1 VTLFL
6 TVLFAVSAAVAAPAA
21 PPATAAVAIPMEDV
35 YAKGETLDFTVS
47 YMKVAGGTG
56 RMTIAPGENNTWRI
70 TSTVKSGG
78 GLARFFKIRDEIET
92 VVDRKDFSTLRY
104 VKRLDERGDKI
115 EEITT
120 IEDGI
125 ASRKRKKI
133 KKVPVPRPVYDPF
146 SVIYHFRRLELA
158 PGKMYEF
165 DLISD
170 GKLYQVHGRVVRR
183 EKVTTPLGTFDALLV
198 EPQMASAGV
207 QREERLF
214 IWYSDDERRLPLR
227 IRTEVKFGSVTATL
241 KSVTAGVTSTE
252 PPNLPR

>member
-1 VTLFL
+1 MTFVLA
-6 TVLFAVSAAVAAPAA
+6 VLFAVSTAIAEQAAAPTPN
-21 PPATAAVAIPMEDV
+21 PPAHPIDAS

-47 YMKVAGGTG
+47 YMKVAGGTA
-56 RMTIAPGENNTWRI
+56 RMTIAPQDEKTWRI
-70 TSTVKSGG
+70 TSIVKSGG

-92 VVDRKDFSTLRY
+92 IVDRKDFSTLRY

-120 IEDGI
+120 VEDGI
-125 ASRKRKKI
+125 ATRKRKKI
-133 KKVPVPRPVYDPF
+133 KKVPVSRPVFDPF

-158 PGKMYEF
+158 PGKMYELN
-165 DLISD
+165 LISD
-170 GKLYQVHGRVVRR
+170 GKLYEVHGRVVRR
-183 EKVTTPLGTFDALLV
+183 EKVTTPMGTFDALLV
-198 EPQMASAGV
+198 EPEMVSGGT

-214 IWYSDDERRLPLR
+214 IWYSDDERHLPLR

-241 KSVTAGVTSTE
+241 KSVTAGVTSTD